1 MKEHII
7 ALVDCD
13 SFFVSCE
20 QAVEP
25 SLRGQPV
32 CVVTGDN
39 GCVVSRSRE
48 AKKAGVK
55 MGMPMFMAR
64 REFPSVIY
72 KNARHELYC
81 CYSRRVMA
89 CLREIVPD
97 VEEVSVDEAYAD
109 LTSLDRVYRTDYTSL
124 AARIRETIRRTADIP
139 VSIGL
144 GPSKLLAK
152 LASDKAKNTG
162 GIFRIFPDSIENVL
176 RETDIDD
183 VSGIGRSHSKLMA
196 YNGVFTAWDFVCRPD
211 QLIRK
216 QMGIAGLDLKYELLG
231 YYMRRLETTPALPQ
245 SVQDTSVLPGFT
257 SDGEVLRAD
266 LRCHLPRACRRMR
279 KDGCF
284 CTVAGIMLRTKDF
297 AVVSDKVK
305 LPAASDAEFYIAGA
319 VLPLLKNIY
328 HPGILYRSSGVM
340 LSGLVSRETYQPELF
355 ERLQFKSSPLSAAW
369 DALENKFGK
378 NVIKGGW
385 K

>member
-1 MKEHII
+1 
-7 ALVDCD
+7 
-13 SFFVSCE
+13 
-20 QAVEP
+20 
-25 SLRGQPV
+25 
-32 CVVTGDN
+32 
-39 GCVVSRSRE
+39 
-48 AKKAGVK
+48 
-55 MGMPMFMAR
+55 
-64 REFPSVIY
+64 
-72 KNARHELYC
+72 
-81 CYSRRVMA
+81 
-89 CLREIVPD
+89 
-97 VEEVSVDEAYAD
+97 
-109 LTSLDRVYRTDYTSL
+109 
-124 AARIRETIRRTADIP
+124 
-139 VSIGL
+139 
-144 GPSKLLAK
+144 
-152 LASDKAKNTG
+152 
-162 GIFRIFPDSIENVL
+162 
-176 RETDIDD
+176 
-183 VSGIGRSHSKLMA
+183 
-196 YNGVFTAWDFVCRPD
+196 
-211 QLIRK
+211 
-216 QMGIAGLDLKYELLG
+216 MGIAGLDLKYELLG

-257 SDGEVLRAD
+257 SDGEVLRAE
-266 LRCHLPRACRRMR
+266 LRCHLHRACRRMR

>member
-81 CYSRRVMA
+81 RYSRRVMT

-109 LTSLDRVYRTDYTSL
+109 LTS
-124 AARIRETIRRTADIP
+124 IIRRWPPASGKQSAGRRTFRFRSGWGRP
-139 VSIGL
+139 NCW
-144 GPSKLLAK
+144 PSWPA
-152 LASDKAKNTG
+152 T
-162 GIFRIFPDSIENVL
+162 
-176 RETDIDD
+176 
-183 VSGIGRSHSKLMA
+183 
-196 YNGVFTAWDFVCRPD
+196 RP
-211 QLIRK
+211 R
-216 QMGIAGLDLKYELLG
+216 
-231 YYMRRLETTPALPQ
+231 TPAA
-245 SVQDTSVLPGFT
+245 F
-257 SDGEVLRAD
+257 
-266 LRCHLPRACRRMR
+266 
-279 KDGCF
+279 
-284 CTVAGIMLRTKDF
+284 F
-297 AVVSDKVK
+297 AFF
-305 LPAASDAEFYIAGA
+305 PI
-319 VLPLLKNIY
+319 
-328 HPGILYRSSGVM
+328 R
-340 LSGLVSRETYQPELF
+340 
-355 ERLQFKSSPLSAAW
+355 
-369 DALENKFGK
+369 
-378 NVIKGGW
+378 
-385 K
+385 

>member
-20 QAVEP
+20 QAVDP
-25 SLRGQPV
+25 ALRGRPV

-39 GCVVSRSRE
+39 GCVVSRSPE
-48 AKKAGVK
+48 AKKAGVR

-64 REFPSVIY
+64 SEFPSVIY
-72 KNARHELYC
+72 KNARHDLYC
-81 CYSRRVMA
+81 RYSGKVMS
-89 CLREIVPD
+89 CLREIVPE
-97 VEEVSVDEAYAD
+97 VEVVSVDEAYAD
-109 LTSLDRVYRTDYTSL
+109 LTSLDRVYRLDYTSL
-124 AARIRETIRRTADIP
+124 AARIREKILRITDIP
-139 VSIGL
+139 VSIGV

-152 LASDKAKNTG
+152 LASDKAKNSG
-162 GIFRIFPDSIENVL
+162 GIFRIFPDSVEPVL
-176 RETDIDD
+176 KETDINDI
-183 VSGIGRSHSKLMA
+183 SGIGRSHSRLMA
-196 YNGVFTAWDFVCRPD
+196 YNGVFTAWDFVNRPD

-231 YYMRRLETTPALPQ
+231 HYMRRLETVPALPQ

-257 SDGEVLRAD
+257 SDPEILKSQLRY
-266 LRCHLPRACRRMR
+266 HLHRACHRMR

-297 AVVSDKVK
+297 AVISDKIK
-305 LPAASDAEFYIAGA
+305 LPAASDAEFCIADA
-319 VLPLLKNIY
+319 VMPLLKNIY
-328 HPGILYRSSGVM
+328 HAGVLYRSSGVM
-340 LSGLVSRETYQPELF
+340 LSGLVSRESYQPELF

-369 DALENKFGK
+369 DALENKFGQ
-378 NVIKGGW
+378 NVIKNGW
-385 K
+385 S